1 VGGKKCWLSLAI
13 IIIHIGSAGQV
24 VAALEC
30 SELVAT
36 SEPFESAGYSRGML
50 WRIESVD
57 GQINHLFGT
66 IHLTDPRVTDL
77 PYPVVK
83 ALNDSVSFGMEVVL
97 DIDAIGT
104 MSKAMYLADGKSLV
118 KILEPALFAATIRLL
133 DRYGVPAEAAQKLKP
148 WAAFTTV
155 SLPPGQSGVPLDM
168 FLMFAAQQD
177 RKSIFGLE
185 TIDEQLA
192 VFNTLA
198 MSDQV
203 ELLNQVVCHY
213 DEFQADVETMIEHY
227 LARDLAAIMQ
237 MAVRYRTPLQERV
250 LEVLLWQRNRRM
262 AARMLPHLHKG
273 GAFIAIG
280 ALHLPGIGGVLD
292 ILSKHGYT
300 IEPIH

>member
-1 VGGKKCWLSLAI
+1 
-13 IIIHIGSAGQV
+13 
-24 VAALEC
+24 
-30 SELVAT
+30 
-36 SEPFESAGYSRGML
+36 ML

-77 PYPVVK
+77 PHPVVK
-83 ALNDSVSFGMEVVL
+83 ALNNSVSFGMEVVL

-104 MSKAMYLADGKSLV
+104 MSKAMYLAEGKSLA
-118 KILEPALFAATIRLL
+118 KILKPALFAATIRLL
-133 DRYGVPAEAAQKLKP
+133 DRYGVAAEAAQKLKP

-237 MAVRYRTPLQERV
+237 MAVRYRSPLQERV

-292 ILSKHGYT
+292 ILSEHGYS